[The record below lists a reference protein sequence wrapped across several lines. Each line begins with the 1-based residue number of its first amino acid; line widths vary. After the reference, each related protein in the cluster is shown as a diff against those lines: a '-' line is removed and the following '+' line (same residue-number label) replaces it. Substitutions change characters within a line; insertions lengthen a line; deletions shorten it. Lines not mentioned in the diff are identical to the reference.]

1 VKFKSNIAVL
11 IFSCFLL
18 SSSVSWAEGKMDE
31 HIFSSWDIFEVDKC
45 ASIWLIKR
53 FVDKDALF
61 LFSPKESF
69 VLKGAAFDVPDA
81 DFRRYHNMSTYQSI
95 LKYYK
100 LNDSV
105 LVKIG
110 KRIFDIEVNYW
121 GDKFFDDSKQIE
133 TEVKDIIEKNKNHQV
148 VVNKSLFYF
157 DKLYERYKQRK
168 E

>member
-1 VKFKSNIAVL
+1 MKSKSNIAVL
-11 IFSCFLL
+11 IFSCFLFSL
-18 SSSVSWAEGKMDE
+18 SVCFAEGTKDE

-69 VLKGAAFDVPDA
+69 VLKGVAFDVPDA

-95 LKYYK
+95 LKHYK
-100 LNDSV
+100 LNDPV

-110 KRIFDIEVNYW
+110 KRIFDVEVNYW
-121 GDKFFDDSKQIE
+121 GDKLFDDSKQIE
-133 TEVKDIIEKNKNHQV
+133 TDVKDIIEKNGEHKV
-148 VVNKSLFYF
+148 VVDKSLLYF
-157 DKLYERYKQRK
+157 DGLYERYKK